1 MLTFEGLEENF
12 RFLTL
17 EVENLVDLTVRFLNE
32 PTRELFEK
40 INSRD
45 DYVDNL
51 KNVIENKCFS
61 TIHSER
67 QLSRHTVDAIRSLHI
82 MCVNLERIADFC
94 VNVTRQMEH
103 FDDPGFILNYPFR
116 EQFDIIRACIAKVQ
130 PTREDGDLNRAL
142 EVCKSEFEL
151 DGQYKAVFDGIMAE
165 LELGG
170 HTQNLVTA
178 LFIFRYIERIGDS
191 LLNIGEALIFSI
203 LGEKI
208 KIEQYEALKQTLDKT
223 GFKGSV
229 KDLDFTSI
237 WGSRSGCRIGRME
250 SSPEPQDVAHG
261 SLYKE
266 GVTKKIKRE
275 KDNIDRW
282 GKVFPGIG
290 PRVFSYH
297 EDGAKASLLME
308 FLAGCTL
315 DEVILTAEPELVR
328 NAMFVLTDTLR
339 EIWSQTKSPRACNS
353 LFMRQLES
361 RLPAVRQVH
370 PGFDRQERNVGLARI
385 ISTGELLSRLCAVE
399 DGLPAPFSMLIH
411 GDFNTNNVVYNHDRQ
426 RVHFIDLYRS
436 DEGDYT
442 QDVAVFLVSNFRV
455 PLFGRAE
462 RDRLNTVIR
471 LFHSFAMAF
480 AAEQGDATFQARLA
494 MGLARSLLTSTRFE
508 LNARFA
514 KEMFMRSHF
523 LMEKLLAHD
532 GAPWE
537 SFQLPTRALYY

>member
-1 MLTFEGLEENF
+1 MLTFESLEENF
-12 RFLTL
+12 RFMTI
-17 EVENLVDLTVRFLNE
+17 EVENLVDLTVRFLTE
-32 PTRELFEK
+32 PTRELYEK

-67 QLSRHTVDAIRSLHI
+67 QLSRQTVDTIRSLHI

-103 FDDPGFILNYPFR
+103 LDDPAFILRYPFR
-116 EQFDIIRACIAKVQ
+116 EQFDVIRACIAKVR

-142 EVCKSEFEL
+142 EVCKAEFEL
-151 DGQYKAVFDGIMAE
+151 DAQYKAVFDGIMAE
-165 LELGG
+165 LERGG
-170 HTQNLVTA
+170 NTQNLVTA

-237 WGSRSGCRIGRME
+237 WGSRSGCRIGTVGN
-250 SSPEPQDVAHG
+250 SPEPQDVAHG

-266 GVTKKIKRE
+266 GVTRKIKRE
-275 KDNIDRW
+275 KENIDRW
-282 GKVFPGIG
+282 AKVFPGIG

-315 DEVILTAEPELVR
+315 DEVILTAEPELMR
-328 NAMFVLTDTLR
+328 NALFVLTDTLR
-339 EIWSQTKSPRACNS
+339 EIWSQTLSRRSANA

-361 RLPAVRQVH
+361 RLAAVQQVH
-370 PGFDRQERNVGLARI
+370 PGFDRQERNVGMARI
-385 ISTGELLSRLCAVE
+385 ISTRELLSHLCRVE
-399 DGLPAPFSMLIH
+399 EELPAPFAMLIH

-436 DEGDYT
+436 DEGDYA

-471 LFHSFAMAF
+471 LFHAFATAF

-537 SFQLPTRALYY
+537 TFQLPTRALYY